1 MLSMEKNPQTLLKN
15 VFGYD
20 EFRPLQQDI
29 IDRTLAGSDSFV
41 LMPTGGGKS
50 MCFQIPA
57 LCFDGITL
65 VVSPLISLMKDQVQA
80 LQSNGIKADFFN
92 SSISP
97 QEENEVIARATKGEI
112 QLLYLSPEKLIS
124 VSNTWLKNLNIKLV
138 AIDEAHCVSMWGHD
152 FRPEYT
158 QLKAFRNS
166 LPDVPFM
173 ALTATADK
181 SARADIEKQL
191 GLKDAKLFISSFDRK
206 NLSIEVRGQ
215 VPKKQK
221 LQEIGRFIERK
232 KNESGIIY
240 CLSRKNTEEVADYLK
255 KDGHSVAFYHAGMNP
270 EERERVQTEF
280 IHDDTKIIVATIA
293 FGMGIDKSN
302 VRWVIHYNLPK
313 NLEGYYQEI
322 GRAGRDGLPS
332 ETRLYY
338 NMRDFVLYSQF
349 ADDGANSTMQK
360 EKLSRMLQFAE
371 AKSCRRKILLSYFGE
386 HLTKDCGNCDVCDN
400 PPKDFDGT
408 LLAQKALSGIAR
420 MKETEGITMLI
431 NVLRGSNN
439 SEVHAGGYFQLK
451 TYGVGKDVS
460 FFDWRD
466 YIIQLANQGL
476 IEIMYSEGS
485 ALKISPIGWKVLK
498 GEQSINLTSPVTADE
513 KNKKKPKVMRMAD
526 EGEVNPDLFAEL
538 KKLRYSIS
546 QQENVPAYIIFND
559 KSLKA
564 MASDLPVTE
573 NQFLAISGVGMNK
586 MEQYGDGFME
596 VIRKFKA
603 VAKPKK
609 VATTLETFAM
619 YKEGLNPEEIAA
631 KRDVQITTIYSHLS
645 QLYTEGKEVELE
657 KFVEKETVDK
667 VRLAFNELDRE
678 ITLKPIFEKLN
689 EAVSYGEIR
698 MSLTL
703 ILKNE

>member
-1 MLSMEKNPQTLLKN
+1 MEKHPQTLLKN

-20 EFRPLQQDI
+20 EFRPLQQEI
-29 IDRTLAGSDSFV
+29 IDRTLVGKDSFV

-57 LCFDGITL
+57 LCFDGITI

-80 LQSNGIKADFFN
+80 LESNGIKADFFN

-97 QEENEVIARATKGEI
+97 QAENDVISRATKGEI

-124 VSNTWLKNLNIKLV
+124 VSNTWLKKLNIKLV

-158 QLKAFRNS
+158 QLKVFRNS
-166 LPDVPFM
+166 LPEVPFM

-181 SARADIEKQL
+181 SARTDIEEQL
-191 GLKDAKLFISSFDRK
+191 GLKDSKLFISSFDRK

-215 VPKKQK
+215 VPKQKK
-221 LQEIGRFIERK
+221 LQEIEQFVERK

-240 CLSRKNTEEVADYLK
+240 CLSRKNTEEVANYLK
-255 KDGHSVAFYHAGMNP
+255 EDGHSVAFYHAGMNP
-270 EERERVQTEF
+270 EERERVQTKF
-280 IHDDTKIIVATIA
+280 INDDTKIIVATIA

-338 NMRDFVLYSQF
+338 NMKDFVLYSQF
-349 ADDGANSTMQK
+349 ADNGANSTMQK

-386 HLTKDCGNCDVCDN
+386 HLTNACGNCDVCDN

-420 MKETEGITMLI
+420 MKEKEGITMLI

-439 SEVHAGGYFQLK
+439 AEVYAGGYFQLK
-451 TYGVGKDVS
+451 TYGVGSDVS

-485 ALKISPIGWKVLK
+485 ALKISPIGWKVLR
-498 GEQSINLTSPVTADE
+498 GEQSIKLTLPIIAKE
-513 KNKKKPKVMRMAD
+513 KKRREPKFIKRTD
-526 EGEVNPDLFAEL
+526 EGKVNMELFTEL

-546 QQENVPAYIIFND
+546 REENVPAYIVFSD

-586 MEQYGDGFME
+586 MKKYGEKFMK
-596 VIRKFKA
+596 VIRKF
-603 VAKPKK
+603 
-609 VATTLETFAM
+609 
-619 YKEGLNPEEIAA
+619 
-631 KRDVQITTIYSHLS
+631 
-645 QLYTEGKEVELE
+645 
-657 KFVEKETVDK
+657 
-667 VRLAFNELDRE
+667 
-678 ITLKPIFEKLN
+678 
-689 EAVSYGEIR
+689 
-698 MSLTL
+698 
-703 ILKNE
+703 

>member
-1 MLSMEKNPQTLLKN
+1 MNHNPQSILKTT
-15 VFGYD
+15 FGYNN
-20 EFRPLQQDI
+20 FRPLQEDI
-29 IDRTLAGSDSFV
+29 IDRTLEGKDSFV

-57 LCFDGITL
+57 LIFEGITI

-80 LQSNGIKADFFN
+80 LRGNGIKADFFN
-92 SSISP
+92 SSISLE
-97 QEENEVIARATKGEI
+97 EENEVIDRAMKGEI

-124 VSNTWLKNLNIKLV
+124 VSSTWLKKLNIKLV

-158 QLKAFRNS
+158 QLKVFRNS
-166 LPDVPFM
+166 LPEVPFM

-181 SARADIEKQL
+181 SARKDIEEQL
-191 GLKDAKLFISSFDRK
+191 GLRNSKLFISSFDRE
-206 NLSIEVRGQ
+206 NLSIEVKGM
-215 VPKKQK
+215 VPKKKKLSEISRFVEQK
-221 LQEIGRFIERK
+221 RG
-232 KNESGIIY
+232 ESGIVY
-240 CLSRKNTEEVADYLK
+240 CLSRKNTEEVAAYLNEE
-255 KDGHSVAFYHAGMNP
+255 GYSVEFYHAGMNP

-280 IHDDTKIIVATIA
+280 INDDTKIIVATIA

-332 ETRLYY
+332 ETLLYY

-349 ADDGANSTMQK
+349 AEDGANSAMQK

-386 HLTKDCGNCDVCDN
+386 HLAENCGNCDVCEN

-408 LLAQKALSGIAR
+408 ILAQKSLSGIAR
-420 MKETEGITMLI
+420 MGEKEGITILI

-439 SEVHAGGYFQLK
+439 AEVHEKKYFQLK

-466 YIIQLANQGL
+466 YIVQLANQGL
-476 IEIMYSEGS
+476 IEIMYAEGS
-485 ALKISPIGWKVLK
+485 ALKITRMGWKVLK
-498 GEQSINLTSPVTADE
+498 GEKKVKLTYPVTAEE
-513 KNKKKPKVMRMAD
+513 KEKRKKKPKVVRMVD
-526 EGEVNPDLFAEL
+526 DGEVNQDLFSEL

-546 QQENVPAYIIFND
+546 REENVPAYIIFSD
-559 KSLKA
+559 KSLKQ
-564 MASDLPVTE
+564 MAVDLPVTE

-586 MEQYGDGFME
+586 MEQFGEEFME
-596 VIRKFKA
+596 VIKKFKD
-603 VAKPKK
+603 VAKPVKIP
-609 VATTLETFAM
+609 TTLETFNC
-619 YKEGLNPEEIAA
+619 YKEGLSPQEIAE
-631 KRDVQITTIYSHLS
+631 KRNLQITTIYSHLS
-645 QLYTEGKEVELE
+645 QLYSEGKEVELE
-657 KFVEKETVDK
+657 KFVEPKTVDK
-667 VRLAFNELDRE
+667 VRVAFNETGRE
-678 ITLKPIFEKLN
+678 IALKPIYEKLN
-689 EAVSYGEIR
+689 EEVSYGEIR
-698 MSLTL
+698 LSIAL

>member
-1 MLSMEKNPQTLLKN
+1 MEKHPQTLLKN

-20 EFRPLQQDI
+20 EFRPLQQEI
-29 IDRTLAGSDSFV
+29 IDRTLVGKDSFV

-57 LCFDGITL
+57 LCFDGITI

-80 LQSNGIKADFFN
+80 LESNGIKADFFN

-97 QEENEVIARATKGEI
+97 QAENDVISRATNGEI

-124 VSNTWLKNLNIKLV
+124 VSNTWLKKLNIKLV

-158 QLKAFRNS
+158 QLKVFRNS
-166 LPDVPFM
+166 LPEVPFM

-181 SARADIEKQL
+181 SARTDIEEQL
-191 GLKDAKLFISSFDRK
+191 GLKDSKLFISSFDRK

-215 VPKKQK
+215 VPKQKK
-221 LQEIGRFIERK
+221 LQEIEQFVERK

-240 CLSRKNTEEVADYLK
+240 CLSRKNTEEVANYLK
-255 KDGHSVAFYHAGMNP
+255 EDGHSVAFYHAGMNP
-270 EERERVQTEF
+270 EERERVQTKF
-280 IHDDTKIIVATIA
+280 INDDTKIIVATIA

-338 NMRDFVLYSQF
+338 NMKDFVLYSQF
-349 ADDGANSTMQK
+349 ADNGANSTMQK

-386 HLTKDCGNCDVCDN
+386 HLTNACGNCDVCDN

-420 MKETEGITMLI
+420 MKEKEGITMLI

-439 SEVHAGGYFQLK
+439 AEVYAGGYFQLK
-451 TYGVGKDVS
+451 TYGVGSDVS

-485 ALKISPIGWKVLK
+485 ALKISPIGWKVLR
-498 GEQSINLTSPVTADE
+498 GEQSIKLTLPIIAKE
-513 KNKKKPKVMRMAD
+513 KNTRKPKFIKMTD
-526 EGEVNPDLFAEL
+526 EGEVNVELFTEL

-546 QQENVPAYIIFND
+546 REENVPAYIIFND

-586 MEQYGDGFME
+586 MKQYGEKFMK
-596 VIRKFKA
+596 VIRKF
-603 VAKPKK
+603 
-609 VATTLETFAM
+609 
-619 YKEGLNPEEIAA
+619 
-631 KRDVQITTIYSHLS
+631 
-645 QLYTEGKEVELE
+645 
-657 KFVEKETVDK
+657 
-667 VRLAFNELDRE
+667 
-678 ITLKPIFEKLN
+678 
-689 EAVSYGEIR
+689 
-698 MSLTL
+698 
-703 ILKNE
+703 

>member
-1 MLSMEKNPQTLLKN
+1 MEKHPQTLLKN

-20 EFRPLQQDI
+20 KFRPLQQEI
-29 IDRTLAGSDSFV
+29 IDRTLVGKDSFV

-57 LCFDGITL
+57 LCFDGITI

-80 LQSNGIKADFFN
+80 LESNGIKADFFN

-97 QEENEVIARATKGEI
+97 QAENDVISRATKGEI

-124 VSNTWLKNLNIKLV
+124 VSNTWLKKLNIKLV

-158 QLKAFRNS
+158 QLKVFRNS
-166 LPDVPFM
+166 LPEVPFM

-181 SARADIEKQL
+181 SARTDIEEQL
-191 GLKDAKLFISSFDRK
+191 GLKDSKLFISSFDRK

-215 VPKKQK
+215 VPKQKK
-221 LQEIGRFIERK
+221 LQEIEQFVERK

-240 CLSRKNTEEVADYLK
+240 CLSRKNTEEVANYLK
-255 KDGHSVAFYHAGMNP
+255 EDGHSVAFYHAGMNP
-270 EERERVQTEF
+270 EERERVQTKF
-280 IHDDTKIIVATIA
+280 INDDTKIIVATIA

-338 NMRDFVLYSQF
+338 NMKDFVLYSQF
-349 ADDGANSTMQK
+349 ADNGANSTMQK

-386 HLTKDCGNCDVCDN
+386 HLTNACGNCDVCDN

-420 MKETEGITMLI
+420 MKEKEGITMLI

-439 SEVHAGGYFQLK
+439 AEVYAGGYFQLK
-451 TYGVGKDVS
+451 TYGVGSDVS

-485 ALKISPIGWKVLK
+485 ALKISPIGWKVLR
-498 GEQSINLTSPVTADE
+498 GEQSIKLTLPIIAKE
-513 KNKKKPKVMRMAD
+513 KNTRKPKFIKMTD
-526 EGEVNPDLFAEL
+526 EGEVNVELFTEL

-546 QQENVPAYIIFND
+546 REENVPAYIIFND

-586 MEQYGDGFME
+586 MKQYGEKFMK
-596 VIRKFKA
+596 VIRKF
-603 VAKPKK
+603 
-609 VATTLETFAM
+609 
-619 YKEGLNPEEIAA
+619 
-631 KRDVQITTIYSHLS
+631 
-645 QLYTEGKEVELE
+645 
-657 KFVEKETVDK
+657 
-667 VRLAFNELDRE
+667 
-678 ITLKPIFEKLN
+678 
-689 EAVSYGEIR
+689 
-698 MSLTL
+698 
-703 ILKNE
+703 

>member
-1 MLSMEKNPQTLLKN
+1 MEKNPKTILKN

-20 EFRPLQQDI
+20 EFRPLQQEI
-29 IDRTLAGSDSFV
+29 IERALAGKDSFV

-57 LCFDGITL
+57 LCFEGITI

-80 LQSNGIKADFFN
+80 LQSNGIQADFFN
-92 SSISP
+92 SSISR
-97 QEENEVIARATKGEI
+97 QAENEVIGRAKRGEI

-124 VSNTWLKNLNIKLV
+124 LSNTWLRDLNIKLV

-166 LPDVPFM
+166 LPEVPFM

-181 SARADIEKQL
+181 SARTDIEQQL
-191 GLKDAKLFISSFDRK
+191 GLKDSKLFISSFDRE

-215 VPKKQK
+215 VPKDKK
-221 LQEIGRFIERK
+221 LKEIALFVKKK

-240 CLSRKNTEEVADYLK
+240 CLSRKNTEEVADYLNE
-255 KDGHSVAFYHAGMNP
+255 DGHSVAFYHAGMNP
-270 EERERVQTEF
+270 EERERVQTAF
-280 IHDDTKIIVATIA
+280 IHDETKIIVATIA

-338 NMRDFVLYSQF
+338 NMGDFVLYSQF
-349 ADDGANSTMQK
+349 ADGGANSAMQK
-360 EKLSRMLQFAE
+360 EKLNRMLQFAE

-386 HLTKDCGNCDVCDN
+386 HLINDCGNCDVCAN
-400 PPKDFDGT
+400 PPRHFDGT

-420 MKETEGITMLI
+420 MKEKEGIAMLI

-439 SEVHAGGYFQLK
+439 AEVHAGGYSQLK

-460 FFDWRD
+460 FIDWRD

-485 ALKISPIGWKVLK
+485 ALKISPVGWKVLK
-498 GEQSINLTSPVTADE
+498 SEQSIKLTLPIPAEE
-513 KNKKKPKVMRMAD
+513 KTSRKLKVMKMAE
-526 EGEVNPDLFAEL
+526 EGEVNTDLYEEL
-538 KKLRYSIS
+538 KKLRSSIS
-546 QQENVPAYIIFND
+546 KEKNLPAYVIFSD
-559 KSLKA
+559 KSLKQ
-564 MASDLPVTE
+564 MAIDLPVTE
-573 NQFLAISGVGMNK
+573 NQFLGISGVGMNK
-586 MEQYGDGFME
+586 MEQYGADCME
-596 VIRKFKA
+596 VIRKFKT

-609 VATTLETFAM
+609 IPTILDTFNM
-619 YKEGLNPEEIAA
+619 YKEGLSPEEIAR
-631 KRDVQITTIYSHLS
+631 KRDLQTTTIYSHLS
-645 QLYTEGKEVELE
+645 QLYTEGKEVNLE
-657 KFVEKETVDK
+657 KLVSKAVVDK
-667 VRLAFNELDRE
+667 VRVAFNELERE

-689 EAVSYGEIR
+689 EEVSYGEIR

>member
-1 MLSMEKNPQTLLKN
+1 
-15 VFGYD
+15 
-20 EFRPLQQDI
+20 
-29 IDRTLAGSDSFV
+29 
-41 LMPTGGGKS
+41 
-50 MCFQIPA
+50 
-57 LCFDGITL
+57 
-65 VVSPLISLMKDQVQA
+65 MKDQVQA
-80 LQSNGIKADFFN
+80 LQANGIQADFFN

-97 QEENEVIARATKGEI
+97 QAENDVIARAKNGEI
-112 QLLYLSPEKLIS
+112 KLLYLSPEKLIS
-124 VSNTWLKNLNIKLV
+124 VSNTWLKSLNIKLV

-166 LPDVPFM
+166 LPEVPFM

-181 SARADIEKQL
+181 SARADIEMQL
-191 GLKDAKLFISSFDRK
+191 GLKDSKLFISSFDRK

-215 VPKKQK
+215 VPKNKK
-221 LQEIGRFIERK
+221 LQEIMRFVKRK

-255 KDGHSVAFYHAGMNP
+255 VDGHSVAFYHAGMNP
-270 EERERVQTEF
+270 EGRERVQTAF
-280 IHDDTKIIVATIA
+280 IHDETKIIVATIA

-338 NMRDFVLYSQF
+338 NMSDFVLYSQF
-349 ADDGANSTMQK
+349 ADGGANSAMQK
-360 EKLSRMLQFAE
+360 DKLSRMLQFAE

-400 PPKDFDGT
+400 PPKDFEGT
-408 LLAQKALSGIAR
+408 VLAQKALSGIAR
-420 MKETEGITMLI
+420 MKEKEGITMLI

-439 SEVHAGGYFQLK
+439 AEVLAGGYSQLK
-451 TYGVGKDVS
+451 THGVGKDVS
-460 FFDWRD
+460 FMDWRD

-485 ALKISPIGWKVLK
+485 ALKISPIGWDVLK
-498 GEQSINLTSPVTADE
+498 GEQAIKLTLPVVPEE
-513 KNKKKPKVMRMAD
+513 KNKMRPNAMKMAD
-526 EGEVNPDLFAEL
+526 EEEVNTDLLSEL
-538 KKLRYSIS
+538 KKLRFSIS
-546 QQENVPAYIIFND
+546 REKNVPAYVIFSD
-559 KSLKA
+559 KVLKL
-564 MASDLPVTE
+564 MATDMPVTN
-573 NQFLAISGVGMNK
+573 NQFLGISGVGMNK
-586 MEQYGDGFME
+586 TDQYGEEFMA
-596 VIRKFKA
+596 VIRKYKS
-603 VAKPKK
+603 VAKPKTTP
-609 VATTLETFAM
+609 TTLETFVL
-619 YKEGLNPEEIAA
+619 YKEGFNPEEIAA
-631 KRDVQITTIYSHLS
+631 KRNLQITTIYSHLS

-657 KFVEKETVDK
+657 KLVSKAVVDK
-667 VRLAFNELDRE
+667 VRVAFNALDRE

-689 EAVSYGEIR
+689 ETVSYGEIR